1 MHFLPHSQGERLL
14 ASALLAV
21 ALHLA
26 GYLLLGGLPPA
37 RQGQLGMT
45 VRLQAAPEV
54 VQAVTPA
61 VPAAVAVA
69 APVAESPPAAN
80 PGMASDAIP
89 ARNLALAR
97 YYTASELDQLAE
109 PLQPI
114 ELPDLEDELPPAAVL
129 NVYIDY
135 QGVVQR
141 VVLPDGLDEHF
152 ASQVKQRF
160 LAARFAPAEKDGVAV
175 NSLKRIALQAED
187 L

>member
-26 GYLLLGGLPPA
+26 GYLLLDGLPPA
-37 RQGQLGMT
+37 RQGQVGLT

-54 VQAVTPA
+54 AQAATPA
-61 VPAAVAVA
+61 APAAAAVA
-69 APVAESPPAAN
+69 APVAVSPLAAN
-80 PGMASDAIP
+80 PEIASNAIP
-89 ARNLALAR
+89 ARALAQAR
-97 YYTASELDQLAE
+97 YYTASELDKLAE

-114 ELPDLEDELPPAAVL
+114 VLPELEDALPPDTVL
-129 NVYIDY
+129 DVYIDY

-141 VVLPDGLDEHF
+141 VVLPGGLDEHF

-160 LAARFAPAEKDGVAV
+160 LAAQFAPAEKNGVVV

>member
-26 GYLLLGGLPPA
+26 GYLLLDGLPPA
-37 RQGQLGMT
+37 RQGQVGLT

-54 VQAVTPA
+54 AQAATPA
-61 VPAAVAVA
+61 APTAAAVA
-69 APVAESPPAAN
+69 APVAVSPLAAN
-80 PGMASDAIP
+80 PEMASDVVP
-89 ARNLALAR
+89 ARALAQAR
-97 YYTASELDQLAE
+97 YYTASELDKLAE

-114 ELPDLEDELPPAAVL
+114 VLPELEDALPPDTVL
-129 NVYIDY
+129 DVYIDY

-141 VVLPDGLDEHF
+141 VVLPGGLDEHF

-160 LAARFAPAEKDGVAV
+160 LAAQFAPAEKNGVAV
-175 NSLKRIALQAED
+175 NSLKRIVLQAED